1 MTPSTYKQHGRG
13 AEIRY
18 TTVNSPLGFL
28 IIATTKRGLCSVRL
42 GETAAELEDELMQEF
57 HHASLQRADHEL
69 QEWIQALVDYLSGN
83 LALPQLPYDVKA
95 TAFQLQVWEALREI
109 PVGTT
114 VSYTD
119 IACTIGQPSAIRAV
133 ANACATNPIA
143 LFIPCHRVVPKA
155 GGQGGYRWGV
165 TRKQALLHLEN
176 LYTRTKALD
185 S

>member
-1 MTPSTYKQHGRG
+1 MARG
-13 AEIRY
+13 AEIYY
-18 TTVNSPLGFL
+18 TTANSPLGFL

-42 GETAAELEDELMQEF
+42 GETVVELEDELIQEF
-57 HHASLQRADHEL
+57 RHASLQRADEQLHEL
-69 QEWIQALVDYLSGN
+69 VQALGDYLSGN
-83 LALPQLPYDVKA
+83 LPLPQLPYDVKA

-119 IACTIGQPSAIRAV
+119 IAWAIGQPSAVRAV
-133 ANACATNPIA
+133 ASACATNPIA

-155 GGQGGYRWGV
+155 GGLGGYRWGV

-176 LYTRTKALD
+176 SYTRTKALD

>member
-1 MTPSTYKQHGRG
+1 MTPSTYKQHGMG
-13 AEIRY
+13 EKIYY

-28 IIATTKRGLCSVRL
+28 IIATTKSGLCSVRL
-42 GETAAELEDELMQEF
+42 GETAAELEDELIQEF
-57 HHASLQRADHEL
+57 RHASIQCADHEL
-69 QEWIQALVDYLSGN
+69 QEWIQALVNYLGGN
-83 LALPQLPYDVKA
+83 LPLPQLPYDVKA
-95 TAFQLQVWEALREI
+95 TTFQLQVWEALREI

-119 IACTIGQPSAIRAV
+119 IAWAIGQPTAVRAV
-133 ANACATNPIA
+133 ASACATNPIA

-155 GGQGGYRWGV
+155 GGLGGYRWGV

-176 LYTRTKALD
+176 LSTRTKALD